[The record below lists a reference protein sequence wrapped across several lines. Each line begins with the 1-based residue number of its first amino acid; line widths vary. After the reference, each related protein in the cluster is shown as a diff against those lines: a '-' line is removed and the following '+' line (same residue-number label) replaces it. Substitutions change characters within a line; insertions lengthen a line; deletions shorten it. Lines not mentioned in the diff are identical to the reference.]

1 MTTTINATGGTLPA
15 VVSSVMVPVG
25 LATSEEISVT
35 PLEGTT
41 VILGMAQP
49 ALVGSHANSAVI
61 RFGSNGDSQVRGEC
75 SHCVSLAASI
85 LELDQAHVQLI
96 CGTFQLSIEFLD
108 PQFRLT
114 DDQLNELF
122 EYGLIQCR
130 WPQI

>member
-1 MTTTINATGGTLPA
+1 MTTTIDATGGILPA

-49 ALVGSHANSAVI
+49 ALVGFHANSAVI
-61 RFGSNGDSQVRGEC
+61 RFGSNGDSQVRGER

-108 PQFRLT
+108 RQF
-114 DDQLNELF
+114 
-122 EYGLIQCR
+122 
-130 WPQI
+130 